1 MVWCL
6 KQRMSPGV
14 VDLGA
19 TVGQDFLRSRRS
31 GRMAQD
37 VFSVTMERVE
47 ELKEIRIVVKK
58 NKEW

>member
-1 MVWCL
+1 
-6 KQRMSPGV
+6 MSPGV